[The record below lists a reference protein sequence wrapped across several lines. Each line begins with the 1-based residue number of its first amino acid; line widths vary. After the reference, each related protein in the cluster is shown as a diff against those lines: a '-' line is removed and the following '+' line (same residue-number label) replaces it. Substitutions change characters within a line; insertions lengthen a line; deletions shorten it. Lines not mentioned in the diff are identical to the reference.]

1 MVRLFIGAHLL
12 FIFPKGVEL
21 DMGKKEDPVN
31 AGGGNLAPII
41 AAAAA
46 ILPLVRPAADAA
58 CDFAERTIEERKKL
72 VSVPPLYAKGYA
84 VSYSQAVEILEGC
97 GLKATLVKTV
107 LADVDP
113 GYRNCFES
121 QVIKTEPKAKKKVVS
136 GTVVKVKCITQEV
149 IDASQQ
155 KFDKLEQHRLDQRER
170 TKNTLSNAIDTVK
183 HGAVK
188 FAALSHANKNKEET
202 DE

>member
-1 MVRLFIGAHLL
+1 
-12 FIFPKGVEL
+12 
-21 DMGKKEDPVN
+21 MGKKEDPVN

-72 VSVPPLYAKGYA
+72 VSVPPLYSKGYA

-113 GYRNCFES
+113 GYRNCFE
-121 QVIKTEPKAKKKVVS
+121 
-136 GTVVKVKCITQEV
+136 
-149 IDASQQ
+149 
-155 KFDKLEQHRLDQRER
+155 
-170 TKNTLSNAIDTVK
+170 
-183 HGAVK
+183 
-188 FAALSHANKNKEET
+188 
-202 DE
+202 